1 MLATILSAIAPVF
14 AIIMVGML
22 LGRLGFP
29 GPEFWRG
36 ADRLC
41 YWVLFPCLLF
51 AKISELEISL
61 DLVAM
66 IAGSAYLGFA
76 ASLIF
81 VLLTTKLMAMDQ
93 PLRTSVL
100 QGGCR
105 HNTFVALAIAQGLF
119 GMEGLAL
126 ATLVSAF
133 LIPLTNIAIVTSM
146 VTMLAKT
153 GGQNLFQAI
162 IRDLI
167 RNPLLVALALG
178 FVANFLNIAPIPVI
192 SMSALSIGQASL
204 PLILLSV
211 GASITWSGA
220 GRVLV
225 PFGVSAVGKFVVFP
239 FMLMVGGLFFGAD
252 PMLLAVL
259 LVFGAVPTA
268 PSSYT
273 LAASMGGDSPA
284 MASIITWQTALSF
297 LTLPL
302 SLFVAYSVFGLIT

>member
-14 AIIMVGML
+14 VIIMVGML

-29 GPEFWRG
+29 GPDFWRG

-51 AKISELEISL
+51 AKISELEISP
-61 DLVAM
+61 DLVTM
-66 IAGSAYLGFA
+66 VAGSAYLGFFS
-76 ASLIF
+76 SLIF
-81 VLLTTKLMAMDQ
+81 ILITTKLLGMDQ

-119 GMEGLAL
+119 GMQGLAL

-133 LIPLTNIAIVTSM
+133 LIPMTNIAIVTSM
-146 VTMLAKT
+146 VTMLAKP

-162 IRDLI
+162 IKDLI
-167 RNPLLVALALG
+167 RNPLLVGLALG
-178 FVANFLNIAPIPVI
+178 FLVNFSGLAPIPVI
-192 SMSALSIGQASL
+192 STTALSIGQAAL

-211 GASITWSGA
+211 GASITWSGS

-225 PFGVSAVGKFVVFP
+225 PFGLSAMGKFVIFP
-239 FMLMVGGLFFGAD
+239 TMLMVGGLLLGAE

-259 LVFGAVPTA
+259 LVFGTVPTA
-268 PSSYT
+268 ASSYT

-297 LTLPL
+297 LTLPV
-302 SLFVAYSVFGLIT
+302 SLLVVFSMFGLIN

>member
-1 MLATILSAIAPVF
+1 
-14 AIIMVGML
+14 
-22 LGRLGFP
+22 
-29 GPEFWRG
+29 
-36 ADRLC
+36 
-41 YWVLFPCLLF
+41 
-51 AKISELEISL
+51 
-61 DLVAM
+61 
-66 IAGSAYLGFA
+66 
-76 ASLIF
+76 
-81 VLLTTKLMAMDQ
+81 
-93 PLRTSVL
+93 LRTSVL

-133 LIPLTNIAIVTSM
+133 LIPMTNIAIVTSM
-146 VTMLAKT
+146 VTMLAKP

-162 IRDLI
+162 IKDLI
-167 RNPLLVALALG
+167 RNPLLVGLALG
-178 FVANFLNIAPIPVI
+178 FLANFLGLAPIPVI
-192 SMSALSIGQASL
+192 STTALSIGQAAL

-211 GASITWSGA
+211 GASITWSGS

-225 PFGVSAVGKFVVFP
+225 PFGVSAMGKFVIFP
-239 FMLMVGGLFFGAD
+239 TMLMAGGLLLGAE

-268 PSSYT
+268 ASSYT

-297 LTLPL
+297 LTLPV
-302 SLFVAYSVFGLIT
+302 SLLVVFSLFGLIS